1 MARVSDDDPE
11 EADDAPEYEGY
22 EPEYHPE
29 ADDAGELW
37 CPHCGSLMHG
47 DASRCPSCGDYVTPG
62 AKPAGRQPWWI
73 WAGVALL
80 VLAAIAM
87 GLAVAR

>member
-1 MARVSDDDPE
+1 MAPRTFDDSDDR
-11 EADDAPEYEGY
+11 PEYEGY

-29 ADDAGELW
+29 AEDAGELW
-37 CPHCGSLMHG
+37 CPHCGALMHA
-47 DASRCPSCGDYVTPG
+47 DATRCPSCGDHVTPG
-62 AKPAGRQPWWI
+62 AKPVRGHPWWI
-73 WAGVALL
+73 WLGVALL